1 MVTFRSKKVLI
12 NSSSL
17 EYIFL
22 QDEKNSASSIIAH
35 RSSMNPEVP
44 WYLYVVGDPNEIS

>member
-1 MVTFRSKKVLI
+1 MSSSMVIFRSKKVVI

-22 QDEKNSASSIIAH
+22 KNEKNSASSVIVH

-44 WYLYVVGDPNEIS
+44 